1 MTTVTYSDILYT
13 GKTCHEK
20 QGEGFWKTT
29 FVVAEDLEVIKTVL
43 HITCINDGLNCCSF

>member
-1 MTTVTYSDILYT
+1 MTAVTYSDILYT

-29 FVVAEDLEVIKTVL
+29 FVVAEDLEVIIKRY
-43 HITCINDGLNCCSF
+43 ITYNLYK